1 MKAEFEKSEDY
12 DLGILPQLPSVIATL
27 LTANRGVKR
36 RSDFALAEIS
46 PVDAEGALL
55 VHPQVVVQQP
65 ILGGNLVTWTLR
77 KHQSPSSSGEVRIP
91 PRRKF
96 SIFQFVVLFQNHLTS
111 TLQIFA

>member
-1 MKAEFEKSEDY
+1 M
-12 DLGILPQLPSVIATL
+12 GILPQLPSVIATL

-91 PRRKF
+91 TKEKIAF
-96 SIFQFVVLFQNHLTS
+96 LVLFQNLNFNIS
-111 TLQIFA
+111 QLIRIFA